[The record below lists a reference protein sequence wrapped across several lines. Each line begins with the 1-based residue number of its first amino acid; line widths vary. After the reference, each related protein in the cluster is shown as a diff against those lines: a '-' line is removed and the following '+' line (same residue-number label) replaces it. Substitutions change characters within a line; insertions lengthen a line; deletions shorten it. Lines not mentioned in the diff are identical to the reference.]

1 MQMEK
6 LKNSIRT
13 THINMNKNISLGE
26 DINMRSIIGLSTI
39 LSFYILLTSCSVGM
53 AVSGKENQNT
63 SILFPG
69 VPRTAVISRLG
80 PPETSTLDEEGNY
93 IESYLFVKGNE
104 PSAGRAI
111 GHGVMDVLT
120 LGLWEIIG
128 TPIELAAGSES
139 YTRVIIYYD
148 SNEKIKETQLVDVE
162 KGIASTSQNEG
173 NKTGGMINQGN

>member
-1 MQMEK
+1 MK
-6 LKNSIRT
+6 PT
-13 THINMNKNISLGE
+13 VCSL
-26 DINMRSIIGLSTI
+26 SI
-39 LSFYILLTSCSVGM
+39 LSLYVFLTSCSVGM
-53 AVSGKENQNT
+53 ALSGKENQNS

-80 PPETSTLDEEGNY
+80 PPETSTLDEDGNY

-148 SNEKIKETQLVDVE
+148 SNEKIKNTQLVEVE
-162 KGIASTSQNEG
+162 KSKASTSQIEA
-173 NKTGGMINQGN
+173 NKTGGMVNQSK